1 MRLANLCWPDAAAVL
16 ARDPVVLLPMGTLEV
31 HGRHLPLNTDMLAP
45 DCVADR
51 IERLCPEVLILPPL
65 PIGECDSQTEFPGTI
80 SLGPKLLYEVLHK
93 IFFSLYRHGA
103 RRFIALNGHG
113 PNIGALDRVGIDLS
127 RAGARLAELN
137 WWRYVW
143 DLNPAWKGGHGGGQE
158 TAAILAIDGNLVKKE
173 NYEPAKMAGI
183 SPEMPATGWVDVS
196 FHGVNVPV
204 PRQDILVTDNGWLG
218 CDPLE
223 TATAEWGERMLA
235 AAADWAAEF
244 MNAYQKITWEA

>member
-51 IERLCPEVLILPPL
+51 IEALCPEVLILPPL

-103 RRFIALNGHG
+103 PLRCPERPRPQHRRAGPRGDRLVPRGGAAGGAELVAL
-113 PNIGALDRVGIDLS
+113 RVGLKPRVEGRARR
-127 RAGARLAELN
+127 RAGNGR
-137 WWRYVW
+137 
-143 DLNPAWKGGHGGGQE
+143 H
-158 TAAILAIDGNLVKKE
+158 
-173 NYEPAKMAGI
+173 
-183 SPEMPATGWVDVS
+183 
-196 FHGVNVPV
+196 
-204 PRQDILVTDNGWLG
+204 PRD
-218 CDPLE
+218 
-223 TATAEWGERMLA
+223 
-235 AAADWAAEF
+235 
-244 MNAYQKITWEA
+244 